1 MNTTPPI
8 EPARSLHHRW
18 PPIRTPLLIA
28 AVTTIT
34 GLILL
39 FWPPAN
45 LPAEQG
51 RAAGLA
57 IIAIGLWATSQ
68 LPEHLTALLFFLLAM
83 LLGVA
88 PSGVIFSGFSSSAFW
103 MVFAGLVIALGVKSS
118 GLSQRLAHGI
128 AVRLNGSYL
137 SLISGVM
144 LVGVLLG
151 FLMPSS
157 MGRVVLLVPIILA
170 LAESFGFA
178 AGSNGR
184 IGVLLA
190 ATFGSFVPTFAIL
203 PANVPNMILVGTAET
218 LFDIAP
224 LYGEYLLLH
233 FPVLGLLKA
242 MVIVALIVWRFP
254 DQPKPYATL
263 TDTALPL
270 SRVEWKMGGILL
282 LALAFWLTDFVHHIS
297 PAWVALTAA
306 LLLLLPRIGLIS
318 TQQFSNDINY
328 TPLFF
333 IAGVLGMGALISN
346 SGLGAHA
353 ATQLAT
359 VLPLE
364 PGNNLLNY
372 TSLAFISLVTG
383 IATTQ
388 PGVPAVLTPLA
399 DQIAQASGLPIKT
412 VLMTQVLG
420 FSTTLLLFQAPP
432 LVIAMR
438 LSGENARP
446 AIILA
451 LLLALVTIVLLLPL
465 DYLWWRLL
473 GWL

>member
-1 MNTTPPI
+1 MHTPP
-8 EPARSLHHRW
+8 PAEHAGALRHKLPR
-18 PPIRTPLLIA
+18 IRMPLVIA
-28 AVTTIT
+28 GVTTIT

-39 FWPPAN
+39 CWPPLE
-45 LPAEQG
+45 LPTAQG
-51 RAAGLA
+51 RAAGMA

-83 LLGVA
+83 LVGVA
-88 PSGVIFSGFSSSAFW
+88 PSSVIFSGFSSSAFW
-103 MVFAGLVIALGVKSS
+103 MVFAGLVIALGAKSS
-118 GLSQRLAHGI
+118 GLSERLAHSI
-128 AVRLNGSYL
+128 ALKLNGSYL

-157 MGRVVLLVPIILA
+157 MGRVVLLVPVILA

-203 PANVPNMILVGTAET
+203 PANVPNMILVGTSET
-218 LFDIAP
+218 LFGIAP

-233 FPVLGLLKA
+233 FPVLGLLKSV
-242 MVIVALIVWRFP
+242 VIVGLIVWRFP
-254 DQPKPYATL
+254 DRPKPYTGR
-263 TDTALPL
+263 TDSSSPL
-270 SRVEWKMGGILL
+270 SRIEWKMAGILL
-282 LALAFWLTDFVHHIS
+282 LALTFWLTDFVHHIS
-297 PAWVALTAA
+297 PAWIALSAA
-306 LLLLLPRIGLIS
+306 MLLLLPRIGLIS
-318 TQQFSNDINY
+318 AQQFSNDINY
-328 TPLFF
+328 SPLFF
-333 IAGVLGMGALISN
+333 IAGVLGMGALISH
-346 SGLGAHA
+346 SGLGARA

-359 VLPLE
+359 ILPLE

-399 DQIAQASGLPIKT
+399 DQIALASGLPIKT

-438 LSGENARP
+438 LSGENTRP
-446 AIILA
+446 AIVLA